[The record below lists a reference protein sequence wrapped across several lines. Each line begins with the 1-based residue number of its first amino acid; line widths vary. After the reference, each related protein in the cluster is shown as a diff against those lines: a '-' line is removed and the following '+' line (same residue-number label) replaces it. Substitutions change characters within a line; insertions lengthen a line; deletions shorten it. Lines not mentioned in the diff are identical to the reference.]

1 MNHPYLLISVRQSA
15 LDGTVSHR
23 GRNAGFASLVILL
36 VTILAG
42 FAISVPVTSKAQI
55 LSPYTS
61 TSFTSVTILVSN
73 LHTDTITYTTGSAIT
88 ETTTQEVS
96 TTSQVWNL
104 TPVTLNCSNTNSN
117 VEWTYQREAL
127 ADGMNVNVSWSAS
140 NTVDVYVFN
149 SSQFTNWNSSG
160 IATSH
165 FAGQKNAPSKGSL
178 SFQVLVDDSY
188 YLVLHNPHLG
198 LFCEGSTDLG
208 INSAT
213 GIATYQTQT
222 ISEITRVH
230 TYVSSGQTVTTQT
243 LTTTIFSPTAVSG
256 TITETTT
263 KSCSQAFWNSLFS
276 PKC

>member
-1 MNHPYLLISVRQSA
+1 M
-15 LDGTVSHR
+15 DGTVSHR
-23 GRNAGFASLVILL
+23 GRNAGFATLVILL
-36 VTILAG
+36 VITLAG
-42 FAISVPVTSKAQI
+42 FAISVPVSSKAQI

-61 TSFTSVTILVSN
+61 TSYTSVTILVSSV
-73 LHTDTITYTTGSAIT
+73 HTDTITYTSSSAVT

-96 TTSQVWNL
+96 TTSQVWNIAP
-104 TPVTLNCSNTNSN
+104 TILNCSNTNSG
-117 VEWTYQREAL
+117 VEWTYQKEGL
-127 ADGMNVNVSWSAS
+127 DDGMNVNVSWSAS

-165 FAGQKNAPSKGSL
+165 VAGEKNAPSIGSL
-178 SFQVLVDDSY
+178 NFQVLVEDTY
-188 YLVLHNPHLG
+188 YFVLHNPHLG
-198 LFCEGSTDLG
+198 ALSFCEGSTDLE

-213 GIATYQTQT
+213 GIAAYLTQT
-222 ISEITRVH
+222 TSEITRVH

-243 LTTTIFSPTAVSG
+243 ITATTLSPTGVYG

-263 KSCSQAFWNSLFS
+263 KSCSQAFWSSLFS